1 MQRYQVYLEPKSV
14 AVFDQTAQMTGVTRS
29 KIIQQMVDIMALRF
43 SAQLD
48 IKDVASKKNILSFA
62 GIIKYPKSK
71 KNDWSTRPDNLYF
84 GV

>member
-14 AVFDQTAQMTGVTRS
+14 AVFDQTAQMLGITRS
-29 KIIQQMVDIMALRF
+29 KIIQQMVDIIALRF

-48 IKDVASKKNILSFA
+48 IKDISPKKSILSLA